1 MTSPASSLVF
11 GLDTFG
17 DLNHE
22 EGRPVSHAQTIRN
35 VVEQGVLTEDVG
47 SISFGIGGHHPED
60 FLMPDGDVVLA
71 AIAAAS
77 ARRKS
82 SENWAERARAP
93 DDRKDYVRP
102 AVAPDRRAFRNAG
115 YSQASLMNNVELYGT
130 GAVPQVRELLGA
142 ASLA

>member
-82 SENWAERARAP
+82 SENWAERAGEPPTIARITFGQ
-93 DDRKDYVRP
+93 RSRP
-102 AVAPDRRAFRNAG
+102 IGVHFGMPGIPRPH
-115 YSQASLMNNVELYGT
+115 S
-130 GAVPQVRELLGA
+130 
-142 ASLA
+142 